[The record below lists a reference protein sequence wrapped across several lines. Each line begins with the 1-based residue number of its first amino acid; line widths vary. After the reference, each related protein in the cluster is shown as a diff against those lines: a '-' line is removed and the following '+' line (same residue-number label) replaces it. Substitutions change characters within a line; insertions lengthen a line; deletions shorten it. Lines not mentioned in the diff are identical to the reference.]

1 MYIKKYIQFF
11 GILSALLFTTACGGE
26 DIPNGGEGGGTG
38 DGGSSTPVRTVTTH
52 INEFQVEGE
61 NSSLPG
67 EGEIKELQACLFED
81 GAMTEI
87 YTQFT
92 QKDGQY
98 MFQTDKQTGHL
109 YILANIA
116 DQINVQELKAQ
127 GITEDEWQQ
136 ITFAHAEDYIHAP
149 EFFSGMIDLGQTAE
163 NALHLHLERGIAR
176 FDLSIRTT
184 SSIKVKRS
192 CSRT

>member
-26 DIPNGGEGGGTG
+26 DIPSGGEGGGTG
-38 DGGSSTPVRTVTTH
+38 DGGSSTPVRTITTH

-98 MFQTDKQTGHL
+98 TPTRAGVV
-109 YILANIA
+109 A
-116 DQINVQELKAQ
+116 
-127 GITEDEWQQ
+127 
-136 ITFAHAEDYIHAP
+136 
-149 EFFSGMIDLGQTAE
+149 
-163 NALHLHLERGIAR
+163 
-176 FDLSIRTT
+176 
-184 SSIKVKRS
+184 
-192 CSRT
+192 